1 MSSLLIALIGGA
13 IALAAVGS
21 GALLKGID
29 IGEARKDAELQPKIT
44 AAEKLAASA
53 KSENAGFAINEAGYK
68 EQIRACNQSVA
79 AMKADDE
86 ITRAVQAKK
95 DQETAARNAK
105 FSAVLAQLA
114 SASGR
119 STPPDQQCDAVKKV
133 ILDVGSQMQILD
145 ALGLAGK
152 DQVTAPV
159 VKPALSVT
167 PTAPPK
173 SAIKTLGGGK

>member
-1 MSSLLIALIGGA
+1 MSGLLIAIIAGG

-29 IGEARKDAELQPKIT
+29 IGEARKDAELQPKIV
-44 AAEKLAASA
+44 AAEKKAAEAQSA
-53 KSENAGFAINEAGYK
+53 NAGFAVNEAGYK

-79 AMKADDE
+79 ALKADDE

-95 DQETAARNAK
+95 DKETDARNAK

-114 SASGR
+114 SASNR

-133 ILDVGSQMQILD
+133 ILDVGTQMQILD

-152 DQVTAPV
+152 DQLAPT
-159 VKPALSVT
+159 VKPALSI
-167 PTAPPK
+167 TAPPK
-173 SAIKTLGGGK
+173 SAIKTLGVGK